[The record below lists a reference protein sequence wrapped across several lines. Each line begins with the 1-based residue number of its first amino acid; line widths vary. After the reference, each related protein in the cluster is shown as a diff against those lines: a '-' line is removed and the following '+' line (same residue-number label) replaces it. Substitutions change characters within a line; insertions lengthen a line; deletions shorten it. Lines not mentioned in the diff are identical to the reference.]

1 MVKIIDTKMSRRAVI
16 GGGAAVAISS
26 PALIGKAIAAGE
38 VNWRCQSHWPKA
50 SSSFKD
56 SLGVFKDELA
66 KRTDGRFKIELFG
79 SGEFAKGKEIYNI
92 IRKGVVPMGT
102 CSPAYI
108 LDEAQAAS
116 YAYGIPGT
124 FRSSWEMQH
133 VIKNLGIEA
142 LVNEDL
148 NAKGVMYMSEKVYP
162 TEMVV
167 SKEIKT
173 AGDFQGLKL
182 RSSGTMLAYLAAA
195 GAAPQYISGSEL
207 YQSLSSGVVDGAHWG
222 AAIGA
227 KSMSL
232 WEVAK
237 YHYRPP
243 LGITGDGFMV
253 NLKAL
258 ESLPDDLR
266 LIMTTLME
274 ERFWRR
280 SSEYQHKEAIAL
292 AAGVAENGVIVS
304 SLPKEVSEI
313 LVNASSTILAK
324 EAERGERAA
333 KAADIYKSLMKD
345 LGYL

>member
-38 VNWRCQSHWPKA
+38 INWRCQSHWPKA

-182 RSSGTMLAYLAAA
+182 RSSGTMLAYMAILLEKSGVANDLFRMMHLWWGGVRGGLAIGTVAICALFAA
-195 GAAPQYISGSEL
+195 MSGISGAA
-207 YQSLSSGVVDGAHWG
+207 VVTMG
-222 AAIGA
+222 
-227 KSMSL
+227 
-232 WEVAK
+232 
-237 YHYRPP
+237 
-243 LGITGDGFMV
+243 T
-253 NLKAL
+253 
-258 ESLPDDLR
+258 
-266 LIMTTLME
+266 
-274 ERFWRR
+274 
-280 SSEYQHKEAIAL
+280 IAL
-292 AAGVAENGVIVS
+292 RMT
-304 SLPKEVSEI
+304 K
-313 LVNASSTILAK
+313 LA
-324 EAERGERAA
+324 
-333 KAADIYKSLMKD
+333 D
-345 LGYL
+345 